1 MKRIISIALA
11 AVLALTCCFGSAFA
25 NDDGVM
31 PLSSPTIMGQSAS
44 MRSGN
49 ETGELRINY
58 DINAKRSA
66 DEVGVLSIAIYRSTG
81 AYVETIYGTTDNG
94 LVLTSS
100 IKHMGTYSYTNAESG
115 KYYYAEV
122 TVYATIDGVTDSET
136 ITTATVKAP

>member
-25 NDDGVM
+25 NDGIM
-31 PLSSPTIMGQSAS
+31 PLSSPTIMGQGAS
-44 MRSGN
+44 MKGGN
-49 ETGELRINY
+49 VPGELRISY
-58 DINAKRSA
+58 DINAVSSA

-94 LVLTSS
+94 LVRTFA
-100 IKHMGTYSYTNAESG
+100 IKNMGTYSYTNAESG
-115 KYYYAEV
+115 KFYYAEV
-122 TVYATIDGVTDSET
+122 TLYATIDGVTDSET